1 MNQELQAQHF
11 ETITNPCAM
20 QMYDR
25 LCAACEMREGGM
37 TDADQM
43 LVADIARAEQIKQ
56 ALLEDIAHR
65 GIGQERSN
73 GRQKYWQENRSV
85 TQARAYAEQQRKH
98 LSELRLT
105 PNSRKAAPV
114 MYDQDDFADF

>member
-1 MNQELQAQHF
+1 MNQELRAQHF

-56 ALLEDIAHR
+56 ALLRISP
-65 GIGQERSN
+65 IGGSARSAATADKN
-73 GRQKYWQENRSV
+73 TGRK
-85 TQARAYAEQQRKH
+85 T
-98 LSELRLT
+98 
-105 PNSRKAAPV
+105 AA
-114 MYDQDDFADF
+114 

>member
-1 MNQELQAQHF
+1 MNADMMNRHMQS
-11 ETITNPCAM
+11 ITHPSAVE
-20 QMYDR
+20 MYNN

-37 TDADQM
+37 TDPDQM

-56 ALLEDIAHR
+56 ALLDDIAAR

-73 GRQKYWQENRSV
+73 GRQRYWQENKSV
-85 TQARAYAEQQRKH
+85 AQVRAYAEQQRKH

-114 MYDQDDFADF
+114 MVDDEFADF

>member
-1 MNQELQAQHF
+1 MNEELKRRHM
-11 ETITNPCAM
+11 ETITHESAVE
-20 QMYDR
+20 MYEK
-25 LCAACEMREGGM
+25 LCAACEQREGGM

-56 ALLEDIAHR
+56 SLLDDIAKR

-85 TQARAYAEQQRKH
+85 AQVRAYAEQQRKH

-105 PNSRKAAPV
+105 PNSRKAASV
-114 MYDQDDFADF
+114 LMDDEFADF

>member
-1 MNQELQAQHF
+1 MNDTLKTMHMQ
-11 ETITNPCAM
+11 TITNADAVN
-20 QMYDR
+20 MYDN

-37 TDADQM
+37 TDPDQM

-56 ALLEDIAHR
+56 ALLDDIAER

-73 GRQKYWQENRSV
+73 GRQKYWQENKSV
-85 TQARAYAEQQRKH
+85 AQVRAFAEQQRKH

-105 PNSRKAAPV
+105 PNSRQAAPV
-114 MYDQDDFADF
+114 MIDDEFNDF

>member
-1 MNQELQAQHF
+1 MNEELKLRHLA
-11 ETITNPCAM
+11 TITHESAVE
-20 QMYDR
+20 MYEK
-25 LCAACEMREGGM
+25 LCAACEQREGGM
-37 TDADQM
+37 TDPDQM

-56 ALLEDIAHR
+56 QLLDDIAKR

-85 TQARAYAEQQRKH
+85 AQVRAYVEQQRKH

-105 PNSRKAAPV
+105 PNSRKAASV
-114 MYDQDDFADF
+114 LMDDEFADF